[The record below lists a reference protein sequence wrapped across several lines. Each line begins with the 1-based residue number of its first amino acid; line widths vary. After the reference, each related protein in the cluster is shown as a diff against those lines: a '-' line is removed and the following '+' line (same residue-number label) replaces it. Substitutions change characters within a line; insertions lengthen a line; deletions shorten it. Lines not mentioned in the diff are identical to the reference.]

1 MAWDDDELI
10 AKALDDSLKPVE
22 RPSPHDRYTSFE
34 MELRDNFA
42 AHILGG
48 WCSDDTIEVWECDE
62 EEGEESD
69 GDDSNAEK
77 MKRYAENAY
86 RMADAMMAA
95 RKK

>member
-10 AKALDDSLKPVE
+10 AKALDESLKPVE

-42 AHILGG
+42 AAIIGG
-48 WCSDDTIEVWECDE
+48 WCSYGGVEVWECDE
-62 EEGEESD
+62 RGDD
-69 GDDSNAEK
+69 GDYNAEK
-77 MKRYAENAY
+77 MERYAESAY
-86 RMADAMMAA
+86 RMADAMMVA

>member
-10 AKALDDSLKPVE
+10 AKALDESLKPVAT
-22 RPSPHDRYTSFE
+22 PTAHDRYSSYE
-34 MELRDNFA
+34 MEQRDKFA
-42 AHILGG
+42 AAILGG
-48 WCSDDTIEVWECDE
+48 WCCCGDGVEIWECDE
-62 EEGEESD
+62 RGDD
-69 GDDSNAEK
+69 GDYNAEK